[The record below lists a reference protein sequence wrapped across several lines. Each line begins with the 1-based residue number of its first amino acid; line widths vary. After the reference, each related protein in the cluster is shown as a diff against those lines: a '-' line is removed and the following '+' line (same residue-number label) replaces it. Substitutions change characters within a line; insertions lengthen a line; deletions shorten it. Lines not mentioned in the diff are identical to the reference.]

1 MTLEQCRT
9 GSSVRLA
16 RPEYPDHRYKGRAG
30 RVVEVSPGH
39 ERPGRPGA
47 PPKRYPDLAWVH
59 FDEAVG
65 ERPIGDPMHDGKG
78 RTVPCLVSGLEP
90 A

>member
-1 MTLEQCRT
+1 MTPDQCTPGRA
-9 GSSVRLA
+9 VRLA
-16 RPEYPDHRYKGRAG
+16 RPENPAHRYKGRVG

-39 ERPGRPGA
+39 EKPARPGTT
-47 PPKRYPDLAWVH
+47 PKRYPDLAWVH
-59 FDEAVG
+59 FAEAVG

-78 RTVPCLVSGLEP
+78 RTVPCLVSGLED